1 MTGSVLSKR
10 LSTALAY
17 LQLQIGTN
25 VCPFD
30 LEYDLWSFAA
40 PLSWVKMLWR
50 TLHSSGFELHLE
62 YHVIPI
68 PRVRDRVLMEFFMEH
83 EKDVNVLKS
92 LSRVRGWLNA
102 LFLSDIV
109 TTDGK
114 FIEKFAVERGEHIK
128 RSKFEFLEEQPTTD
142 DW

>member
-1 MTGSVLSKR
+1 
-10 LSTALAY
+10 
-17 LQLQIGTN
+17 
-25 VCPFD
+25 
-30 LEYDLWSFAA
+30 
-40 PLSWVKMLWR
+40 
-50 TLHSSGFELHLE
+50 
-62 YHVIPI
+62 
-68 PRVRDRVLMEFFMEH
+68 MEH